1 MPFLPDENTK
11 VELTAEDFDI
21 KKGVEVNPEDRF
33 VSKKPQDIWAAL
45 LFFIHL
51 FITAIYGGSALLYY
65 NLVLSSDYS
74 PPFDLNEVV
83 ICGSVMLVA
92 FIIGCFFAVFFYFFT
107 LKKPLLLLKLSAI
120 LYGLVLI
127 AYGVL
132 ILVIAII
139 YMSIFLFIVA
149 ALDFILIMFMLIA
162 LFVLRKSFD
171 LTAAYLKI
179 SAGIMQRFKGMIAA
193 LVLGVVAYAVFCIF
207 WVAFFVSSF
216 YYISPWIYGFGSIW
230 MIFSWFWTTQ
240 VITGTIRV
248 CVAGV
253 VGRWYYED
261 CPSSSQVVI
270 QAFKRAVFTSFG
282 SVCFGSLITAILA
295 TITAM
300 FRILYA
306 LNRGVRAQNLAQCI
320 IKIFVAC
327 FLACFYVIFLRIT
340 HLVKFFNRYAFTFI
354 AIYGMK
360 FTAAGY
366 ATAKLLVT
374 NGLEAVLNHVS
385 MNIIVFAETMVIGF
399 VSLLCSTGI
408 LCFIHFAI
416 SEIDPYVWA
425 ASEFLSL
432 FLALGVGMI
441 STEVITYCVPAVLVC
456 SAHEPSKMPE
466 KCPELLQ
473 LLQTR
478 YPALQFLREIHV

>member
-1 MPFLPDENTK
+1 MGIFFRLFWLAMPFLPDENTK

-74 PPFDLNEVV
+74 PPFDLNEVA

-193 LVLGVVAYAVFCIF
+193 LVL
-207 WVAFFVSSF
+207 
-216 YYISPWIYGFGSIW
+216 
-230 MIFSWFWTTQ
+230 
-240 VITGTIRV
+240 
-248 CVAGV
+248 GV

-366 ATAKLLVT
+366 ATANLLVT

-425 ASEFLSL
+425 TSEFLSL

>member
-1 MPFLPDENTK
+1 M
-11 VELTAEDFDI
+11 
-21 KKGVEVNPEDRF
+21 
-33 VSKKPQDIWAAL
+33 
-45 LFFIHL
+45 
-51 FITAIYGGSALLYY
+51 
-65 NLVLSSDYS
+65 
-74 PPFDLNEVV
+74 
-83 ICGSVMLVA
+83 
-92 FIIGCFFAVFFYFFT
+92 
-107 LKKPLLLLKLSAI
+107 
-120 LYGLVLI
+120 
-127 AYGVL
+127 
-132 ILVIAII
+132 
-139 YMSIFLFIVA
+139 
-149 ALDFILIMFMLIA
+149 
-162 LFVLRKSFD
+162 
-171 LTAAYLKI
+171 
-179 SAGIMQRFKGMIAA
+179 
-193 LVLGVVAYAVFCIF
+193 
-207 WVAFFVSSF
+207 
-216 YYISPWIYGFGSIW
+216 
-230 MIFSWFWTTQ
+230 
-240 VITGTIRV
+240 
-248 CVAGV
+248 
-253 VGRWYYED
+253 
-261 CPSSSQVVI
+261 
-270 QAFKRAVFTSFG
+270 
-282 SVCFGSLITAILA
+282 FGSLITAILA

-478 YPALQFLREIHV
+478 YPALQLLREIHV